1 MERYWVKL
9 WRKSVDSQ
17 AFQNEGLWKVWSWC
31 LMKANHAEAWFPL
44 ETGRGTTEVHLQPG
58 QFLFGRKVAARE
70 LKMAESTVW
79 GRMRKLEKM
88 GNIAIKSDTHYSI
101 ITIRNWFKYQ
111 STKNENRQ
119 PSNNQATTNRHKQ

>member
-58 QFLFGRKVAARE
+58 QFLFGRKVA
-70 LKMAESTVW
+70 
-79 GRMRKLEKM
+79 
-88 GNIAIKSDTHYSI
+88 
-101 ITIRNWFKYQ
+101 
-111 STKNENRQ
+111 
-119 PSNNQATTNRHKQ
+119 TT